1 MRAHV
6 REFRLVAM
14 CRVLGVH
21 RSGYYAWLHQGASAR
36 EREDQ
41 RLLGLIKHHWL
52 ASGTVYGYRKI
63 TLDLREAGERCSRHR
78 VLRLMKA
85 EGLRA
90 HVGYG
95 RKPRHRGGPVGV
107 VANVLN
113 RDFTPEA
120 PNKVWVTDITYIRTY
135 EGWLFLAAVM
145 DLYSR
150 QVVGWATAPTMTS
163 DLVLQAL
170 VAAAWRRKPGP
181 GVMVHSD
188 QGCQFTSSDWQ
199 SFLKAHRMVPSMSR
213 RGNCHDNAVAESFF
227 SVLKKERIKRQIYPT
242 RAMAASDVF
251 DYIEMFYNPIRR
263 HGSARGLSPVEFER
277 RYAQSGD

>member
-14 CRVLGVH
+14 CRVLGVQ
-21 RSGYYAWLHQGASAR
+21 RSGYYAWLRHGASAR

-41 RLLGLIKHHWL
+41 RLLELIKHHWL

-63 TLDLREAGERCSRHR
+63 TLDLREAGEHCSRHR

-90 HVGYG
+90 QVGYG
-95 RKPRHRGGPVGV
+95 SKPRHRGGPAGV

-113 RDFTPEA
+113 RDFTPQA

-150 QVVGWATAPTMTS
+150 QIAGWATAPTMTS

-188 QGCQFTSSDWQ
+188 QGCQFTSSYWQ

-213 RGNCHDNAVAESFF
+213 RGNCH
-227 SVLKKERIKRQIYPT
+227 ER
-242 RAMAASDVF
+242 AACPRGTMPWPRVF
-251 DYIEMFYNPIRR
+251 QRLEEGADQAADLPDTR
-263 HGSARGLSPVEFER
+263 HGGIGRVRLHRDVLQPDPPAWFRWRTVTGRV
-277 RYAQSGD
+277 

>member
-14 CRVLGVH
+14 CRVLGVQ
-21 RSGYYAWLHQGASAR
+21 RSGYYARLRHGASAR

-90 HVGYG
+90 QVGYG
-95 RKPRHRGGPVGV
+95 RKPRHRGGPVGLV
-107 VANVLN
+107 TNVLN

-135 EGWLFLAAVM
+135 EGWLFR
-145 DLYSR
+145 R
-150 QVVGWATAPTMTS
+150 Q
-163 DLVLQAL
+163 
-170 VAAAWRRKPGP
+170 
-181 GVMVHSD
+181 
-188 QGCQFTSSDWQ
+188 
-199 SFLKAHRMVPSMSR
+199 
-213 RGNCHDNAVAESFF
+213 
-227 SVLKKERIKRQIYPT
+227 
-242 RAMAASDVF
+242 
-251 DYIEMFYNPIRR
+251 
-263 HGSARGLSPVEFER
+263 
-277 RYAQSGD
+277 